1 MIFPVK
7 SGVLV
12 IASKPTPQDPI
23 NQFVELSFL
32 KFLEIVHPC
41 IDRDECLPGFMIDC
55 VHSMTKQQTGVSKG
69 LRAHRHT
76 GLNTGAT
83 WRAGRQAERAHQGS
97 SWTEETRR
105 GRARPAA
112 PDDDKSQASE
122 RRRPV
127 ASWNSELGSDPRAA
141 SRTQIW

>member
-55 VHSMTKQQTGVSKG
+55 VHSMTKQQTGVSTG

-83 WRAGRQAERAHQGS
+83 WRAG
-97 SWTEETRR
+97 
-105 GRARPAA
+105 GRAGRQSVPMRDRVGRRKHGEAELDPPRRTTTSHKPASDA
-112 PDDDKSQASE
+112 GQL
-122 RRRPV
+122 
-127 ASWNSELGSDPRAA
+127 ELGSDPRAA